1 MAARLLQVGSLFQA
15 HAVAKTDE
23 PGHLNPT
30 TAGKVHMENEV
41 RLRRFRRKEHQ
52 RKSREP
58 NQPSAAEHGPFPTKG
73 LCVYIYTYY
82 IFIYN
87 RAGLT
92 QDFGSW

>member
-30 TAGKVHMENEV
+30 TAGKVHMENDV
-41 RLRRFRRKEHQ
+41 RLRRFRRKENQ

-58 NQPSAAEHGPFPTKG
+58 NQPSAAEHGPFTPQSIVFPCQMWFVSSHGVPPNT
-73 LCVYIYTYY
+73 I
-82 IFIYN
+82 
-87 RAGLT
+87 
-92 QDFGSW
+92 W